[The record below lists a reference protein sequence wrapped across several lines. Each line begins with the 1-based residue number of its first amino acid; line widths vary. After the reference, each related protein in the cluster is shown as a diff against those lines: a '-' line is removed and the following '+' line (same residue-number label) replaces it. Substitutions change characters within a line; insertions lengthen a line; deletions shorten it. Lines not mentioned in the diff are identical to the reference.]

1 MQYLAGSFFNR
12 HAVTFHTSLYF
23 QLQLLVGIRFQ
34 VSFTPLPGCFSPFPL
49 GTMRY
54 RSLTVFSLGPWA
66 ARIQTEFLVLRS
78 TWDWVSEGPGF
89 RLRGFHALRLAFPTR
104 FD

>member
-1 MQYLAGSFFNR
+1 
-12 HAVTFHTSLYF
+12 
-23 QLQLLVGIRFQ
+23 
-34 VSFTPLPGCFSPFPL
+34 
-49 GTMRY
+49 MRY